1 MATTYINRTAG
12 TPTSQKKC
20 TISFWLKMAKVTAD
34 MHIFDTYTDASNRSH
49 IQLDTADKCDIR
61 FRVGNLVQDLFQ
73 YQL

>member
-34 MHIFDTYTDASNRSH
+34 MHIFDT
-49 IQLDTADKCDIR
+49 
-61 FRVGNLVQDLFQ
+61 
-73 YQL
+73 